1 MNISS
6 SLRYAVTESSKKHG

>member
-6 SLRYAVTESSKKHG
+6 TLSYAVTESSKKHG